1 MIRGGG
7 MRGRRGGSSWRGT
20 GDEGG
25 REGGREEGGLGGWG
39 FGDGDGDGDGK
50 GGLFLEI
57 YE

>member
-7 MRGRRGGSSWRGT
+7 MRGRRGGSSWKGS

-25 REGGREEGGLGGWG
+25 RGFWGL
-39 FGDGDGDGDGK
+39 GDGDGE

-57 YE
+57 PYQV

>member
-7 MRGRRGGSSWRGT
+7 MRGRRGGSSRRGN

-25 REGGREEGGLGGWG
+25 KGVWG
-39 FGDGDGDGDGK
+39 FGDGDGDGK
-50 GGLFLEI
+50 GGIFLEI

>member
-7 MRGRRGGSSWRGT
+7 MRGRRGGSSWKGS
-20 GDEGG
+20 GNEGG
-25 REGGREEGGLGGWG
+25 RGFGGLVMD
-39 FGDGDGDGDGK
+39 FGDGDGE

>member
-7 MRGRRGGSSWRGT
+7 MRGRRGGSKVVGGEWKRG
-20 GDEGG
+20 
-25 REGGREEGGLGGWG
+25 RKGGLVMDV
-39 FGDGDGDGDGK
+39 GDGDGE